1 MDDIIEHQKVF
12 MEVVSDIRHDTLFTY
27 PVLTYSLLKRDDI
40 TPEEAKEMI
49 RTKDYHVFVDNEF
62 ARWCSDHNC
71 MWNDSNFFMSDN
83 VGTLSN
89 CCFGADEKVVVNV
102 DGKVISATFKE
113 LYDRGIMKCEVP
125 HNGGW
130 VGASLI
136 RLPRR
141 RMFEVTTEGAHKM
154 IVSDNHIF
162 PTARGDVEVS
172 KLQLDDM
179 LLIEKDWNYIKESV
193 NRGVPVTEEEL
204 GTEWA
209 GYELIQVSSVKRCE
223 YETWIKNGDSFIYCF
238 QMDDQEDPYFTL
250 ANGIITHNCR
260 LLSDTS
266 KLDAF
271 INSIGGTA
279 LSIGSV
285 KVNTINLMRIAL
297 ETRGMENREEK
308 YLEILRDRA
317 ILCCQTLDIIRHII
331 QRNIEKGL
339 LPNFCKG
346 GVEMSKLYNTI
357 GILATYEA
365 VRDFGYIV
373 KDSFDDEV
381 EDGFCGVKYTDEGIA
396 FASKIF
402 EVLNDVKDNFTDEYS
417 INIESVPRMSG
428 HEAA

>member
-1 MDDIIEHQKVF
+1 
-12 MEVVSDIRHDTLFTY
+12 
-27 PVLTYSLLKRDDI
+27 
-40 TPEEAKEMI
+40 
-49 RTKDYHVFVDNEF
+49 
-62 ARWCSDHNC
+62 
-71 MWNDSNFFMSDN
+71 
-83 VGTLSN
+83 
-89 CCFGADEKVVVNV
+89 
-102 DGKVISATFKE
+102 
-113 LYDRGIMKCEVP
+113 
-125 HNGGW
+125 
-130 VGASLI
+130 
-136 RLPRR
+136 
-141 RMFEVTTEGAHKM
+141 
-154 IVSDNHIF
+154 
-162 PTARGDVEVS
+162 
-172 KLQLDDM
+172 M

-193 NRGVPVTEEEL
+193 SRGVPVTEDEL

-209 GYELIQVSSVKRCE
+209 GYELIQVSSIKRCN
-223 YETWIKNGDSFIYCF
+223 YDDQFIYCF

-308 YLEILRDRA
+308 YLEILRERA

-339 LPNFCKG
+339 LPNFCRG

-365 VRDFGYIV
+365 VKDFGYIV
-373 KDSFDDEV
+373 KDSFDDGI